1 MASGIVTALLTGR
14 RFFGPNQAP
23 IPEIG
28 SQGVVEVDAAF
39 HVKLTRLLDYEKTIG
54 RATWSAVNKF
64 ANDLKNRK
72 VKIAFFSA
80 TPQGGGVALMRH
92 ACVRFAKVLGVDLKW

>member
-1 MASGIVTALLTGR
+1 MTVLLTGC
-14 RFFGPNQAP
+14 RFFGPDHAP
-23 IPEIG
+23 VPEIG

-39 HVKLTRLLDYEKTIG
+39 HIKLTRLLDYEKTVG
-54 RATWSAVNKF
+54 PATWSAVNKF
-64 ANDLKNRK
+64 ANDLKKRR

-92 ACVRFAKVLGVDLKW
+92 AFVRFAKALGVDLKW